1 MQFERYTGADLSC
14 AIDTSIRRSS
24 VTICSAL
31 NLFFG
36 MTYRRCDD
44 ATTVA
49 VSALIW
55 KIKRYDCILLQ
66 FTFCDSD

>member
-36 MTYRRCDD
+36 ITK
-44 ATTVA
+44 APF
-49 VSALIW
+49 
-55 KIKRYDCILLQ
+55 Q
-66 FTFCDSD
+66 DSYSQTAWHKKARSGQQLDQCSF